1 MPLVAFRLRP
11 HPKGS
16 RRMYDEFNL
25 SDKLKESG
33 WTLPAYTMAP
43 DAGHVKL
50 LRAVSPSHPFL
61 PLLPPPLSPDSHL
74 TESALALSPSP
85 SLPLRSSGRT

>member
-1 MPLVAFRLRP
+1 
-11 HPKGS
+11 
-16 RRMYDEFNL
+16 MYDEFNL

-61 PLLPPPLSPDSHL
+61 PLLPPPLSPDSVN
-74 TESALALSPSP
+74 
-85 SLPLRSSGRT
+85 